1 MFQTTNQEMA
11 VSPTSTAALN
21 EDFTQNLRPKRKAY
35 PGVAPAKPLPPF
47 CKGVGHHEWKHQGR
61 FCMYLEK

>member
-11 VSPTSTAALN
+11 VSPTSTAVAVN

-35 PGVAPAKPLPPF
+35 PSCPGETPAAFLQRCWPP
-47 CKGVGHHEWKHQGR
+47 
-61 FCMYLEK
+61 